1 MNYEKHKL
9 VHLCVALLFFATFA
23 EAKQI
28 LIVSPKGND
37 KGRGSLYSPFAT
49 VERALSEAARYAG
62 DSVEI
67 RIREGMY
74 PLGRTIDV
82 KGYSNL
88 LIAPYQGEKVS
99 FTGSIKLQPK
109 HLRPVSEPEVSGR
122 LQPEV
127 RKQVREINLQ
137 ELGYTLTG
145 LTPKGFGRPA
155 LPSWSELFIN
165 GQPQHIARW
174 PNDSTVLIGKVHC
187 TGDIPREQKYGLG
200 DPVFEYAEQRLNT
213 IHYDQPPYVTAYPLL
228 AGYWENNPR
237 IPRGNLISSN
247 LFFQVKRIL
256 NGQPAWAEWSNN
268 YITNLNPGFKDPDDP
283 IKGFLPDAAVY
294 KYIYDFSPLPFEEM
308 GCSLPEDWSQHTYQA
323 GPVDMEVVQRG
334 DSEFPVGFSAFSLE
348 GHFVWCGSAIRAEE
362 DGRYYLFYSAMES
375 GTGHPPFVDA
385 WLLGSKIGVAVSDSP
400 YGGYKNIGFVYNKD
414 GYTPDR
420 SSWDAQTVSNTH
432 IKRFNG
438 KYYLYYCGSVDPG
451 ENARIKGTLSKRDR
465 IQQNQKL
472 GVLCFNSIK
481 DLLEGKY
488 TCNEQPLLIP
498 RSRVKPNNVLEPSPE
513 GTAVKPDNLIMVNP
527 AVVYCPA
534 NRKYFLYFKGN
545 VYDPGWRGV
554 HGVAISDEPA
564 GPFRVLDDNVFE
576 FETGTDQKLNAED
589 PYVWYH
595 RKDRCFYAVFKD
607 FTGGF
612 TQGKPGLAIMYS
624 KDGLHWELPEHSLF
638 MNKEIILKN
647 GEHVDVDRLERPQLF
662 LDENDDPIVLYS
674 ACSITPL
681 NQKKDGSSFNI
692 QIPVLCSSGNPVTRF
707 PR

>member
-213 IHYDQPPYVTAYPLL
+213 VHYDQPPYVTAYPLL

-308 GCSLPEDWSQHTYQA
+308 GCSLPEDWSQRSYQA

-348 GHFVWCGSAIRAEE
+348 DHFVWCGSAIRAEE

-420 SSWDAQTVSNTH
+420 SLWDAQTVSNTH

>member
-1 MNYEKHKL
+1 
-9 VHLCVALLFFATFA
+9 
-23 EAKQI
+23 
-28 LIVSPKGND
+28 
-37 KGRGSLYSPFAT
+37 
-49 VERALSEAARYAG
+49 
-62 DSVEI
+62 
-67 RIREGMY
+67 
-74 PLGRTIDV
+74 
-82 KGYSNL
+82 
-88 LIAPYQGEKVS
+88 
-99 FTGSIKLQPK
+99 
-109 HLRPVSEPEVSGR
+109 
-122 LQPEV
+122 
-127 RKQVREINLQ
+127 
-137 ELGYTLTG
+137 
-145 LTPKGFGRPA
+145 
-155 LPSWSELFIN
+155 
-165 GQPQHIARW
+165 
-174 PNDSTVLIGKVHC
+174 
-187 TGDIPREQKYGLG
+187 
-200 DPVFEYAEQRLNT
+200 
-213 IHYDQPPYVTAYPLL
+213 
-228 AGYWENNPR
+228 
-237 IPRGNLISSN
+237 
-247 LFFQVKRIL
+247 
-256 NGQPAWAEWSNN
+256 
-268 YITNLNPGFKDPDDP
+268 
-283 IKGFLPDAAVY
+283 
-294 KYIYDFSPLPFEEM
+294 
-308 GCSLPEDWSQHTYQA
+308 
-323 GPVDMEVVQRG
+323 
-334 DSEFPVGFSAFSLE
+334 
-348 GHFVWCGSAIRAEE
+348 
-362 DGRYYLFYSAMES
+362 MES

-481 DLLEGKY
+481 ELLEGKY

>member
-213 IHYDQPPYVTAYPLL
+213 VHYDQPPYVTAYPLL

-308 GCSLPEDWSQHTYQA
+308 GCSLPEDWSQRSYQA

-348 GHFVWCGSAIRAEE
+348 DHFVWCGSAIRAEE

-420 SSWDAQTVSNTH
+420 SLWDAQTVSNTH

-692 QIPVLCSSGNPVTRF
+692 QIPVLCSSGNPVTCFSR
-707 PR
+707 

>member
-213 IHYDQPPYVTAYPLL
+213 VHYDQPPYVTAYPLL

-308 GCSLPEDWSQHTYQA
+308 GCSLPEDWSQRSYQA

-348 GHFVWCGSAIRAEE
+348 DHFVWCGSAIRAEE

>member
-308 GCSLPEDWSQHTYQA
+308 GCSLPEDWPQRSYQA

-420 SSWDAQTVSNTH
+420 SLWDAQTVSNTH

-481 DLLEGKY
+481 ELLEGKY

>member
-213 IHYDQPPYVTAYPLL
+213 VHYDQPPYVTAYPLL

-308 GCSLPEDWSQHTYQA
+308 GCSLPEDWPQRSYQA

-348 GHFVWCGSAIRAEE
+348 SHFVWCGSAIRAEE

-481 DLLEGKY
+481 ELLEGKY

>member
-213 IHYDQPPYVTAYPLL
+213 VHYDQPPYVTAYPLL

-348 GHFVWCGSAIRAEE
+348 DHFVWCGSAIRAEE

-481 DLLEGKY
+481 ELLEGKY

-692 QIPVLCSSGNPVTRF
+692 QIPIVRQ
-707 PR
+707 

>member
-213 IHYDQPPYVTAYPLL
+213 VHYDQPPYVTAYPLL

-308 GCSLPEDWSQHTYQA
+308 GCSLPEDWSQRSYQA

-348 GHFVWCGSAIRAEE
+348 DHFVWCGSAIRAEE

-481 DLLEGKY
+481 ELLEGKY

-692 QIPVLCSSGNPVTRF
+692 QIPVLCSSGNPVTCFSR
-707 PR
+707 

>member
-1 MNYEKHKL
+1 MGGRAAQL
-9 VHLCVALLFFATFA
+9 
-23 EAKQI
+23 AKRI
-28 LIVSPKGND
+28 AI
-37 KGRGSLYSPFAT
+37 YSPWQFIFWYDRPYKAPSRDGGAGST
-49 VERALSEAARYAG
+49 ESVIKTDAITDFYCSIPVVWDDTRFYEGDMDSYAVVARRSASDWYVSILNAG
-62 DSVEI
+62 DKRQVVLPLDMLKDQSRYKATLYYQAPGKKKEVVSVKE
-67 RIREGMY
+67 
-74 PLGRTIDV
+74 
-82 KGYSNL
+82 
-88 LIAPYQGEKVS
+88 
-99 FTGSIKLQPK
+99 IKLQGQEN
-109 HLRPVSEPEVSGR
+109 LTLDVEGNSGCV
-122 LQPEV
+122 L
-127 RKQVREINLQ
+127 
-137 ELGYTLTG
+137 YLTQD
-145 LTPKGFGRPA
+145 
-155 LPSWSELFIN
+155 W
-165 GQPQHIARW
+165 PQR
-174 PNDSTVLIGKVHC
+174 S
-187 TGDIPREQKYGLG
+187 
-200 DPVFEYAEQRLNT
+200 
-213 IHYDQPPYVTAYPLL
+213 
-228 AGYWENNPR
+228 
-237 IPRGNLISSN
+237 
-247 LFFQVKRIL
+247 
-256 NGQPAWAEWSNN
+256 
-268 YITNLNPGFKDPDDP
+268 
-283 IKGFLPDAAVY
+283 
-294 KYIYDFSPLPFEEM
+294 
-308 GCSLPEDWSQHTYQA
+308 YQA

-348 GHFVWCGSAIRAEE
+348 SHFVWCGSAIRAEE

-385 WLLGSKIGVAVSDSP
+385 WLLGSKIGVAVFDSP

-481 DLLEGKY
+481 ELLEGKY

-692 QIPVLCSSGNPVTRF
+692 QIPIVRQ
-707 PR
+707 

>member
-213 IHYDQPPYVTAYPLL
+213 VHYDQPPYVTAYPLL

-308 GCSLPEDWSQHTYQA
+308 GCSLPEDWSQRSYQA

-348 GHFVWCGSAIRAEE
+348 DHFVWCGSAIRAEE

-414 GYTPDR
+414 GYTPDW
-420 SSWDAQTVSNTH
+420 SLWDAQTVSNTH